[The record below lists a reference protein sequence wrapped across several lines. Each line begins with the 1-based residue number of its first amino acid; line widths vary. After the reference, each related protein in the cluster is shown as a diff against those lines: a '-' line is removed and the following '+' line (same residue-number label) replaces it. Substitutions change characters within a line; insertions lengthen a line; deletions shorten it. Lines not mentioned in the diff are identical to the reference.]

1 MKNAIKFAL
10 WLSENMYEDMYQDI
24 EENGK
29 TWVSYA
35 DNDDHSYSDYN
46 TAKRYTI
53 EELYNKYKNE

>member
-10 WLSENMYEDMYQDI
+10 WLSENMYENMYQDI

-35 DNDDHSYSDYN
+35 DDDDDSYSDYY

>member
-29 TWVSYA
+29 TWVSYE
-35 DNDDHSYSDYN
+35 DDDDYSYSDYN

-53 EELYNKYKNE
+53 EELYNKYKL